1 MKTLVAIFAH
11 PDDESFGIG
20 GTLAKYAHEGVAVHY
35 LCGTRGES
43 GTVDAEMMQG
53 YESVADLRSHEL
65 ECASRELGLAG
76 VHYLGYRDSGM
87 LGSEDNRHANSLF
100 AASTDEVAK
109 RIVAQVEA
117 LKPDVI
123 ITHDQFGG
131 YGHPDHIKL
140 HQATVRA
147 YEMMYGLELTTDNAR
162 KTTDDGR
169 RTTKAQVGKSASEL
183 SEIQNPKSKIE
194 AIPRLYVTA
203 FSRRFLRMAIRLL
216 PLVRQDPRKF
226 GRNKDID
233 LVQISSWFVPVTA
246 MVNVRAFLPNKER
259 ASACHLSQRP
269 PTQQGSIIT
278 RLAFRRTQHL
288 ETFSRL
294 YPPVQPGER
303 MEIDLFN
310 QRGVISKS

>member
-20 GTLAKYAHEGVAVHY
+20 GTLAKYAHEGISTHY
-35 LCGTRGES
+35 VCATRGES
-43 GTVDAEMMQG
+43 GTVDPEMMQG
-53 YESVADLRSHEL
+53 YTSVAELRSTEL

-76 VHYLGYRDSGM
+76 VHYLDYRDSGM
-87 LGSEDNRHANSLF
+87 LGSEDNRHENSLF
-100 AASTDEVAK
+100 AAATDEVAQ
-109 RIVAQVEA
+109 RIIRCIER

-140 HQATVRA
+140 NQATLRA
-147 YEMMYGLELTTDNAR
+147 YEMLYDIQLVTKEDEPTLTQPSIAIA
-162 KTTDDGR
+162 DGHAAISP
-169 RTTKAQVGKSASEL
+169 AQT
-183 SEIQNPKSKIE
+183 

-203 FSRRFLRMAIRLL
+203 FSRRFLRLAVRLL
-216 PLVRQDPRKF
+216 PLVGQDPRKF

-233 LVQISSWFVPVTA
+233 LVQITSWFVPITA
-246 MVNVRAFLPNKER
+246 QLNVKPYIPHKER

-269 PTQQGSIIT
+269 PTQQGSFIT
-278 RLAFRRTQHL
+278 RLAFRRAQHL

-294 YPPVQPGER
+294 YPPLKRSER
-303 MEIDLFN
+303 METDLF
-310 QRGVISKS
+310 GA